1 MREEDLT
8 IVLKDFAK
16 RIEYVRENMK
26 AEEQKAHRH
35 LKDLYKTKE
44 ELLNVIDNSVNSIL
58 STFDA
63 VAVLDGVIKKEGKR
77 VEKLSDEE
85 LSKYGID

>member
-35 LKDLYKTKE
+35 LQDLYKTKE

>member
-1 MREEDLT
+1 MT
-8 IVLKDFAK
+8 ILLQHVAN

-44 ELLNVIDNSVNSIL
+44 DLLNVIDNSVNSIL

-77 VEKLSDEE
+77 VEKLSYEE